1 MLRYNK
7 NKSSLFTEDIKY
19 KSGMVDHSRFQ
30 MKIEKISN
38 TNKISE

>member
-19 KSGMVDHSRFQ
+19 KNVMIDHSRFQ
-30 MKIEKISN
+30 MKIEKIREN
-38 TNKISE
+38 NKISE